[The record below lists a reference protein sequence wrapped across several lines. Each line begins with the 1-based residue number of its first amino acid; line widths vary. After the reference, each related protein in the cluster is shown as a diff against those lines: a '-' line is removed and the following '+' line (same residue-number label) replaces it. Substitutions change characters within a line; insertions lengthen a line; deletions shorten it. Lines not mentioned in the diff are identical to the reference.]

1 MKRFEESEKKK
12 KKRKI
17 VRKVDNEWAR
27 ENGPV
32 EGVCGQLL
40 SCVRLSAS
48 P

>member
-1 MKRFEESEKKK
+1 MNRFEESKKK
-12 KKRKI
+12 KKHKI
-17 VRKVDNEWAR
+17 VRKVDHEWAR

-40 SCVRLSAS
+40 SRVRLSAS